1 MNLPVFFDEGYLND
15 NPDAYSITS
24 FGNRAAYSWLHM
36 VCPSQDKYIDL
47 KLRQFHNLIK
57 KIHPDYIS
65 YDFIRFYVFW
75 EQVELDNPADTI
87 EHGCYC
93 PECQRR
99 YLKFSGERLSLTNR
113 IVERSQR
120 ELLGEWKKTVITEIT
135 RKLNDMV
142 NEAAQGTPIY
152 IKTIPWKTADLDHGI
167 AWISGQ
173 DIERLGSIS
182 DGIIPM
188 ALTQILGQTSRW
200 KKDLLDHVKATTGKE
215 VMSYIQFEPLIRRTA
230 ITNEQVDIEIQTAIK
245 EKRAGL
251 IYFHYEQIMANAE
264 KQRVVVKYRTV

>member
-1 MNLPVFFDEGYLND
+1 LVSFCTQAGIDSPILHPGFFDDDLFLTALRRSGLKVWMNLPVFFDEGYLND

-188 ALTQILGQTSRW
+188 ALTQIDDASEATLARIVQRPLAEGDPIVLP
-200 KKDLLDHVKATTGKE
+200 DLPIVGGRDA
-215 VMSYIQFEPLIRRTA
+215 
-230 ITNEQVDIEIQTAIK
+230 
-245 EKRAGL
+245 
-251 IYFHYEQIMANAE
+251 
-264 KQRVVVKYRTV
+264 